1 MFNYKIVKRE
11 INSFTGE
18 YCLSA
23 PPPNDYKRL
32 RVKMNK
38 KNEILFN
45 GNLTT
50 LSSIDNKSFN
60 YFNQMKKVFKSE
72 NELIF
77 YFGKFNNETKP
88 LSSN

>member
-1 MFNYKIVKRE
+1 
-11 INSFTGE
+11 
-18 YCLSA
+18 
-23 PPPNDYKRL
+23 
-32 RVKMNK
+32 MNK

-88 LSSN
+88 LSNN